1 MYLFNMKIEYRIILM
16 ILVLSQLA
24 FHVDAQKKF
33 GNEWINPSKNYLK
46 LKVAENGI
54 YKLTYEEM
62 VAAGFID
69 TKINGSY
76 LQLINYGTDQALYVS
91 DNDFGPGDHIEF
103 YGEKNTIGLDSLLYA
118 DWRKDLLNPDYS
130 LVNDTNAYFL
140 AISPEKNNIRYTLKN
155 PNFGSTNLTP
165 FPYYLHEEKLVF
177 SKKYYK
183 NAENKIRNTI
193 FEPSEGFCND
203 VSQSSS
209 VTIKSSHLVSSG
221 PDPMLSIRMGLNS
234 NYSKLEILWNG
245 LVKQT
250 KTSEGKKT
258 LQFNINLSKSEL
270 TADNTLKI
278 NNIQSTLDNHFLSNA
293 GIVYPREFDFGG
305 KSIYT
310 FSMAA
315 MASQRLLEINNFNNA
330 GDVAV
335 LYDPINK
342 LRYNTKQAGNKL
354 QAIIDA
360 TTKTTSYFLANS
372 VEGMKKVPSITNFK
386 PKSFANVG
394 QQYVIISHKA
404 LYATGP
410 NYVQEYADY
419 RSSQIG
425 GGYKTEIVDIQ
436 HIYDHFGY
444 GIDRHFQGVKQFAAF
459 MKENWTDTKFVFL
472 IGKGLE
478 YPYIRTTNDVI
489 NYNEFVFFIPTYG
502 YSGSDNMLFSEGNYP
517 DPYFAVGRLAARSA
531 DDVKNYLEKIK
542 EYDLAPFAP
551 QTIEEKSWLKNVMH
565 LGGGGTDTE
574 RLQIKTGLEL
584 MGSIITDTIYGADLH
599 SFYKKSSD
607 PIEYNVNEE
616 INTLYENGVRML
628 NFFGHSAA
636 TSWEFS
642 IDNPRNYDNFG
653 KYPFINSFGCLAG
666 NLHGPSKGISESFV
680 LEKNRGSITF
690 FATTGYAFIHDLSFY
705 GNNLFKSMFE
715 QDRNAAFG
723 THIKNL
729 ATKNRNSTGN
739 LANLY
744 AQLTLHGD
752 PALKF
757 HFDPA
762 PDYLFDPTS
771 VKTTPSNIQASMP
784 DFHLDVTVFN
794 IGSYQSREDVDV
806 TVLHIQPDGKKI
818 DTIRTKVNEFA
829 NKKNLIIALK
839 NYGSTSVGKHK
850 ILAKIDENNIIKE
863 WPNPDAE
870 QNNDLVI
877 DNQLGFEFYVSDNIA
892 TTIYPPDFA
901 MINTKDHFILKASTS
916 SVPLAKGDYIFQI
929 DTTAYFNSPILEK
942 AKVVSEGG
950 LITYEP
956 KMQLVKDRVYY
967 WRVSPDSIN
976 PQGYKWSQASFAYL
990 PDEDEGWNQSHYFQ
1004 FTQNDF
1010 NDLEISE
1017 QTNRKFEFGKNY
1029 TTVKLV
1035 NKIWDAFDQPG
1046 YIFNGN
1052 NFGSFKPWKFMDAG
1066 IAMVVNN
1073 TTKTWHL
1080 YNTFPG
1086 LYGSFYPVSDQPDT
1100 WAFKTTTPEER
1111 KIAMD
1116 FIENQ
1121 VNEGKIISFFTILAN
1136 SNSDFKPKDW
1146 AADSLIYGKSLFT
1159 VLEKLGAKKIRELE
1173 QKGSVPYILQAVNEN
1188 NIGVLSEKIGN
1199 DKYDILESTSLYPSK
1214 KTAGNVTTKQLPPAQ
1229 SYKNLLFSIQNLS
1242 QNLSKS
1248 IIYLNT
1254 SKNNGTIISLDSTIT
1269 SPYQFFNIH
1278 DTINLQF
1285 ANINKT
1291 SRKPNSMDYW
1301 RVSYTPYPDAAILFN
1316 KIEPSSSL
1324 DLKQGETLKIY
1335 YDVTNVN
1342 YVPMDSILVKYTYTS
1357 SSNQSTVSYKKLRPL
1372 GVGDKISDVAEFSIG
1387 TGNLS
1392 DVRIIIEINPEQN
1405 QPELYTFNNVL
1416 SKQFDVAKDDDNP
1429 LLDIYFDGL
1438 RIMDGDI
1445 VSPKPEILVTLS
1457 DENNLLPIADPTL
1470 FEVKLDTGRNQIIEI
1485 PMSSPQIK
1493 FIPASGNTNTAK
1505 LMYYPTL
1512 KEGEY
1517 TLYVQGK
1524 DATGNKSGINPRSV
1538 QFKVIEKQ
1546 SVSNILNYP
1555 NPFSTSTQFIFTLT
1569 GEELPDIMSI
1579 SIMTLTG
1586 KVVKEITK
1594 DQLGPLRIGVN
1605 RTEYKWDGTDEFGSK
1620 LANGVYLYK
1629 VNSRKKNG
1637 EKYDPFSI
1645 NKIDSLF
1652 KEGFGK
1658 LVILR

>member
-1 MYLFNMKIEYRIILM
+1 M
-16 ILVLSQLA
+16 ILVLSQVA

-62 VAAGFID
+62 VAAGFIN
-69 TKINGSY
+69 TKINGTD

-118 DWRKDLLNPDYS
+118 DWQKDLLNPDYS
-130 LVNDTNAYFL
+130 LVNDTNTYFL

-177 SKKYYK
+177 SKIHYK

-209 VTIKSSHLVSSG
+209 ISIKSSHLVSSG
-221 PDPMLSIRMGLNS
+221 PDPTLSIRMGLNS

-245 LVKQT
+245 TVKQT

-270 TADNTLKI
+270 NADNTLKI
-278 NNIQSTLDNHFLSNA
+278 NNIQSTEDRHFLSNA

-305 KSIYT
+305 KSNYT
-310 FSMAA
+310 FAMAA
-315 MASQRLLEINNFNNA
+315 MTSQRLLEINNFNNA
-330 GDVAV
+330 GDAAV
-335 LYDPINK
+335 LYDPTNK
-342 LRYNTKQAGNKL
+342 IRYSTKQSGNKL
-354 QAIIDA
+354 QAIIDGS
-360 TTKTTSYFLANS
+360 TKPTSYYLAN
-372 VEGMKKVPSITNFK
+372 VTDGIKVVPSITNFK
-386 PKSFANVG
+386 PQKFENDG

-436 HIYDHFGY
+436 DIYDHFGY
-444 GIDRHFQGVKQFAAF
+444 GIDRHFQGIKQFAAF
-459 MKENWTDTKFVFL
+459 MKENWSETKFVFL

-478 YPYIRTTNDVI
+478 YPYIRTANDVI
-489 NYNEFVFFIPTYG
+489 NYNEFVFFIPTFG

-565 LGGGGTDTE
+565 LGGGNTDSE
-574 RLQIKTGLEL
+574 REQIKNSLEL
-584 MGSIITDTIYGADLH
+584 MGEIMTDTIYGANLQ
-599 SFYKKSSD
+599 SFYKKSSA
-607 PIEYNVNEE
+607 PIEFNVNEV
-616 INTLYENGVRML
+616 INTLYENGVRVL

-642 IDNPRNYDNFG
+642 IDNPKNYDNFG

-666 NLHGPSKGISESFV
+666 NLHGPSKGISETFV

-690 FATTGYAFIHDLSFY
+690 FATTGYAFIQDLSLY
-705 GNNLFKSMFE
+705 GNNLLKSMFE

-729 ATKNRNSTGN
+729 ATKNRNATGN

-757 HFDPA
+757 HFDSA
-762 PDYLFDPTS
+762 PDYLFDPSS
-771 VKTTPSNIQASMP
+771 VKTSPANIQASMP
-784 DFHLDVTVFN
+784 DFHLDATIFN
-794 IGSYQSREDVDV
+794 IGSYQSRQDVEI
-806 TVLHIQPDGKKI
+806 TVIHIQPDGKKI
-818 DTIRTKVNEFA
+818 DTIRIKLNEIA
-829 NKKNLIIALK
+829 NKKNLNIALK
-839 NYGSTSVGKHK
+839 NYGSASVGKHK

-863 WPNPDAE
+863 WPNPEAE

-901 MINTKDHFILKASTS
+901 MINTKDHFVLKASTS

-929 DTTAYFNSPILEK
+929 DTTTYFNSAILEK

-967 WRVSPDSIN
+967 WRVSPDSIDAL
-976 PQGYKWSQASFAYL
+976 GYKWAQASFAYL

-1017 QTNRKFEFGKNY
+1017 DTNRKFEFGKDYNFVQIINKVWDPFDSPGYTFAGNYY
-1029 TTVKLV
+1029 TTIVPWTFMESGIGIVINGIKSKFIFPVKV
-1035 NKIWDAFDQPG
+1035 PPG
-1046 YIFNGN
+1046 GL
-1052 NFGSFKPWKFMDAG
+1052 FGSLNPTGKQVD
-1066 IAMVVNN
+1066 
-1073 TTKTWHL
+1073 
-1080 YNTFPG
+1080 G
-1086 LYGSFYPVSDQPDT
+1086 LFFETD
-1100 WAFKTTTPEER
+1100 TPEKR
-1111 KIAMD
+1111 KKIVD
-1116 FIENQ
+1116 FIENIYDK
-1121 VNEGKIISFFTILAN
+1121 ESFLSLFTIQKN
-1136 SNSDFKPKDW
+1136 GSSNYFPKEW
-1146 AADSLIYGKSLFT
+1146 AKDSLIYGKNLFS
-1159 VLEKLGAKKIRELE
+1159 VLEKLGAQKIRHME
-1173 QKGSVPYILQAVNEN
+1173 QIGSVPYIFQVGPKNTKILNEVIADNPYETVEISSYLQRLKLRGFSKIKPLKIKQINSLKFDVSEVNQINEKLFV
-1188 NIGVLSEKIGN
+1188 NIKTISTQNISTTVDSNLTKNKLINKQLTVDNSL
-1199 DKYDILESTSLYPSK
+1199 ILE
-1214 KTAGNVTTKQLPPAQ
+1214 GI
-1229 SYKNLLFSIQNLS
+1229 SYD
-1242 QNLSKS
+1242 
-1248 IIYLNT
+1248 
-1254 SKNNGTIISLDSTIT
+1254 SLDRT
-1269 SPYQFFNIH
+1269 SPQLNH
-1278 DTINLQF
+1278 
-1285 ANINKT
+1285 
-1291 SRKPNSMDYW
+1291 W
-1301 RVSYTPYPDAAILFN
+1301 RVSYTPYPDAAISFI
-1316 KIEPSSSL
+1316 KTEPTSTL

-1335 YDVTNVN
+1335 YDVINVN

-1357 SSNQSTVSYKKLRPL
+1357 SSNQSTVSSKKLRPL
-1372 GVGDKISDVAEFSIG
+1372 GVGDKISDVAEFTIG
-1387 TGNLS
+1387 TGNLT
-1392 DVRIIIEINPEQN
+1392 DVRIIIEINPDKDQI
-1405 QPELYTFNNVL
+1405 ELYTFNNVL

-1429 LLDIYFDGL
+1429 LLDIYFDGV

-1493 FIPASGNTNTAK
+1493 FIPASGNSNTAK

-1512 KEGEY
+1512 KEGDY

-1524 DATGNKSGINPRSV
+1524 DATGNKSGVNPRSV

-1645 NKIDSLF
+1645 NKIDSFF

>member
-1 MYLFNMKIEYRIILM
+1 M
-16 ILVLSQLA
+16 ILVLSQVA

-62 VAAGFID
+62 VAAGFIN
-69 TKINGSY
+69 TKINGTD

-177 SKKYYK
+177 SKIHKK
-183 NAENKIRNTI
+183 SAENKIINTI

-203 VSQSSS
+203 VLQSSNI
-209 VTIKSSHLVSSG
+209 TLKSSHLVSSG
-221 PDPMLSIRMGLNS
+221 PDPTLSLRMGLNS

-245 LVKQT
+245 ILKQT

-258 LQFNINLSKSEL
+258 LQFNINLSKNEIV
-270 TADNTLKI
+270 ADNLLKV
-278 NNIQSTLDNHFLSNA
+278 NNIQSAEDRHFLANV

-305 KSIYT
+305 KSNYD
-310 FSMAA
+310 FA
-315 MASQRLLEINNFNNA
+315 MTEMPSQRLLEIINFNNA
-330 GDVAV
+330 GDGAV
-335 LYDPINK
+335 LYDPKNK
-342 LRYNTKQAGNKL
+342 IRYSTKQSGNKL
-354 QAIIDA
+354 QAIIDGSSRS
-360 TTKTTSYFLANS
+360 TTYYLTNS
-372 VEGMKKVPSITNFK
+372 TDGIKVVPSITNFK
-386 PKSFANVG
+386 PKSFASVG

-436 HIYDHFGY
+436 DIYDHFGY

-459 MKENWTDTKFVFL
+459 MKENWSETKFVFL

-478 YPYIRTTNDVI
+478 YPYIRTANDVI
-489 NYNEFVFFIPTYG
+489 NYNEFVFFIPTFG

-531 DDVKNYLEKIK
+531 DDVKNYLKKIK

-565 LGGGGTDTE
+565 LGGGGNDSE
-574 RLQIKTGLEL
+574 RLQIKTALEQ
-584 MGSIITDTIYGADLH
+584 MGDIMSDTIYGAKIH
-599 SFYKKSSD
+599 SFYKKSSAA
-607 PIEYNVNEE
+607 IEYNVNEE
-616 INTLYENGVRML
+616 INTLFENGVRML
-628 NFFGHSAA
+628 NFYGHSAA

-642 IDNPRNYDNFG
+642 LENPRDYDNFG
-653 KYPFINSFGCLAG
+653 RYPLVNSFGCLSG
-666 NLHGPSKGISESFV
+666 NLHGPAKGISEAFV
-680 LEKNRGSITF
+680 MEKNRGSITF
-690 FATTGYAFIHDLSFY
+690 FASTGTAYVHDLTPY
-705 GNNLFKSMFE
+705 GNSLLSSMFKE
-715 QDRNAAFG
+715 NRSAPLG

-729 ATKNRNSTGN
+729 ATKNRNSTGTQAI
-739 LANLY
+739 LL

-784 DFHLDVTVFN
+784 EFHLDATVFN
-794 IGSYQSREDVDV
+794 IGSYQSRQDVEV

-818 DTIRTKVNEFA
+818 DTIRIKLNEFA
-829 NKKNLIIALK
+829 NKKNLNITLK
-839 NYGSTSVGKHK
+839 NYGSVSVGKHK
-850 ILAKIDENNIIKE
+850 IIAKIDENNIIKE
-863 WPNPDAE
+863 LPNPDAE

-892 TTIYPPDFA
+892 TTIYPADFA
-901 MINTKDHFILKASTS
+901 MINTKEHFVLKASTS
-916 SVPLAKGDYIFQI
+916 SVPVTKGDYIFQI

-976 PQGYKWSQASFAYL
+976 PQGYKWSQASFAFL

-1017 QTNRKFEFGKNY
+1017 ETNRKFEFGKDY
-1029 TTVKLV
+1029 VSVKLF
-1035 NKIWDAFDQPG
+1035 NKIWNTFDQPG
-1046 YIFNGN
+1046 YIYNGN
-1052 NFGSFKPWKFMDAG
+1052 NFKSFKPWTFMDAG

-1073 TTKTWHL
+1073 TTDLWHL
-1080 YNTFPG
+1080 FNSSPG
-1086 LYGSFYPVSDQPDT
+1086 LYGSYYPVNDQRDT
-1100 WAFKTTTPEER
+1100 WAFKTSTPEER
-1111 KIAMD
+1111 KIATD

-1121 VNEGKIISFFTILAN
+1121 VDNGKIISFFTILAN
-1136 SNSDFKPKDW
+1136 SSSDFKPKEW

-1173 QKGSVPYILQAVNEN
+1173 QKGSVPYILQAVNDKN
-1188 NIGVLSEKIGN
+1188 TGVLSEKIGI
-1199 DKYDILESTSLYPSK
+1199 DKFDAIESTSLYPSK
-1214 KTAGNVTTKQLPPAQ
+1214 KTIGNTITKQLPQGQ
-1229 SYKNLLFSIQNLS
+1229 SYKNLLFSIENAS
-1242 QNLSKS
+1242 QNFAKS
-1248 IIYLNT
+1248 VIHLKKL
-1254 SKNNGTIISLDSTIT
+1254 KNSGILIEIDSTIT
-1269 SPYQFFNIH
+1269 SPYQFLNTK
-1278 DTINLQF
+1278 DSVSLQF
-1285 ANINKT
+1285 SNKNT
-1291 SRKPNSMDYW
+1291 VNRKPNSLNYW

-1316 KIEPSSSL
+1316 KTEPSSSL

-1335 YDVTNVN
+1335 YDVINVN

-1372 GVGDKISDVAEFSIG
+1372 SVGDKISDVAEFTIG
-1387 TGNLS
+1387 TGNLT
-1392 DVRIIIEINPEQN
+1392 DVRIIIEINPDKDQI
-1405 QPELYTFNNVL
+1405 ELYTFNNVL

-1429 LLDIYFDGL
+1429 LLDIYFDGV

-1457 DENNLLPIADPTL
+1457 DENNLLPIEDPTL

-1493 FIPASGNTNTAK
+1493 FIPASGNNNTAK

-1524 DATGNKSGINPRSV
+1524 DATGNKSGVNPRSV